1 MSVSAGYNGTI
12 RIKTSDAT
20 LETVGEMGSWSISG
34 PNRNMIEVSAFGD
47 TVARQEIGTL
57 TGQTI
62 TFDGYYDGTST
73 ALRKI
78 VTSLSSR
85 TPVRCSTIGGLFPA
99 NLRLYTNVADD
110 LPGAGYWSLST
121 AGTTTATVYITGME
135 LGQSKDGLGAIS
147 FTAAVSGDDMKWS
160 TSTG

>member
-1 MSVSAGYNGTI
+1 MTVSAGHNGAI
-12 RIKTSDAT
+12 RIKSSGAT
-20 LETVGEMGSWSISG
+20 IRTVGEMGTWSISG

-73 ALRKI
+73 AMRRI
-78 VTSLSSR
+78 VRSLSSR
-85 TPVRCSTIGGLFPA
+85 TPIRCCTGGGLFPA
-99 NLRLYTNVADD
+99 NLRLYTNIADD
-110 LPGAGYWSLST
+110 LPGAGYWALST
-121 AGTTTATVYITGME
+121 AGTTTATIYITGME
-135 LGQSKDGLGAIS
+135 LGQAKDGLGTIS
-147 FTAAVSGDDMKWS
+147 FTAAVSGDDLKWS